1 MDLVTIARILA
12 LFGISLLV
20 VAGIFFLISHLNIPL
35 GNLPG
40 DLVIKRGNFSC
51 IFPLATSL
59 IISVVLTIMINLIIS
74 FLNKQ

>member
-1 MDLVTIARILA
+1 MDLVSIARILA
-12 LFGISLLV
+12 LFGIILLV
-20 VAGIFFLISHLNIPL
+20 VAGIFFLISQLNIPL

-59 IISVVLTIMINLIIS
+59 LISVILTLVINLIIS
-74 FLNKQ
+74 FLNK